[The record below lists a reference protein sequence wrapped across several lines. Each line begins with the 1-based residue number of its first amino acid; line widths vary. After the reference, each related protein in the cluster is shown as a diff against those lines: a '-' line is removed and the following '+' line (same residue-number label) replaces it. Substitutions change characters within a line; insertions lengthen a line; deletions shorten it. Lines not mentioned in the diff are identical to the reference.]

1 MQYAASTKALSN
13 STITTTN
20 KRTIMKYSILS
31 ISLLLL
37 LACSSK
43 NKTEGTETI
52 VTEETSITLTDAQLK
67 NAALE
72 LVQVQQRS
80 VSSILKL
87 NGRIDVPPQNIV
99 SISVPLGGYLK
110 STKLLPGMHL
120 RKGEVIAIIEDQQYI
135 QLQQDY
141 LTAKARIGFT
151 EAEYLRQ
158 KELNES
164 KASSDKVFQQAE
176 AEFRS
181 QKILISA
188 LNEKLKLVGINT
200 NQLTEQTI
208 TRSIQLHSPI
218 DGYVSKVNVNIGKY
232 VAPTEVLFELINPTD
247 IHLAL
252 TVFEKDVNKLFIGQK
267 LLSYTNNDPE
277 NKHRGDII
285 LIGKD
290 LGPDRSTEV
299 HCHFDDYDKTLIP
312 GTYMNADIEVK
323 NTAAW
328 VLPEDAVVRFENKQ
342 YIFIKKSDKTFELQ
356 EVQTAATENG
366 FTEILN
372 TENWQQ
378 KQVVGKGAYTL
389 LMSLKNK
396 AED

>member
-1 MQYAASTKALSN
+1 
-13 STITTTN
+13 
-20 KRTIMKYSILS
+20 MKYSILS

-37 LACSSK
+37 FSCNSK
-43 NKTEGTETI
+43 NKTEGTEATA
-52 VTEETSITLTDAQLK
+52 TEETSITLTDAQLK

-72 LVQVQQRS
+72 IVQVQQRS
-80 VSSILKL
+80 VSSVLKL

-120 RKGEVIAIIEDQQYI
+120 KKGEVIAIIEDQQYI

-141 LTAKARIGFT
+141 LTAKARINFT
-151 EAEYLRQ
+151 ETEYLRQ
-158 KELNES
+158 KELNEN
-164 KASSDKVFQQAE
+164 KTSSDKVFQQAE
-176 AEFRS
+176 AEYRS

-188 LNEKLKLVGINT
+188 LNEKLKLVGINGS
-200 NQLTEQTI
+200 QLTEQNL
-208 TRSIQLHSPI
+208 TRSVQLHSPI

-232 VAPTEVLFELINPTD
+232 VAPTDVLFELINPTD

-252 TVFEKDVNKLFIGQK
+252 NVFEKDVNKLFIGQK
-267 LLSYTNNDPE
+267 VVSYTNNEPG
-277 NKHRGDII
+277 NKHHGDII

-299 HCHFDDYDKTLIP
+299 HCHFDDYDRTLIP

-323 NTAAW
+323 HTAAW

-342 YIFIKKSDKTFELQ
+342 YIFVKKTDKTFELLEIQ
-356 EVQTAATENG
+356 PGVTETG

-372 TENWQQ
+372 TEGLQQ
-378 KQVVGKGAYTL
+378 KYVVGKGAYTL

-396 AED
+396 TDD